1 MVVCTGVLDTYGL
14 WLYGYMGTA
23 AAGTERE
30 RDGDRMGTVLHSV
43 VSCVVGGG
51 KLQTIGE
58 RRY

>member
-1 MVVCTGVLDTYGL
+1 
-14 WLYGYMGTA
+14 MGIA

-43 VSCVVGGG
+43 VSCAVGGG